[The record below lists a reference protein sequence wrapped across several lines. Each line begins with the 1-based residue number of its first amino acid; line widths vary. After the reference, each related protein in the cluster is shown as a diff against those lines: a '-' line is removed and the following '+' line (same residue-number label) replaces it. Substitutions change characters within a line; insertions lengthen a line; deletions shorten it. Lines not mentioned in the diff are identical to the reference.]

1 MAFPFKVPEVIALK
15 SLSKARLALYTYTTY
30 LPVEVFLNHFGDSAG
45 HSYLLRGEVL
55 VEVHTQLLL
64 QEVHYK
70 L

>member
-1 MAFPFKVPEVIALK
+1 M
-15 SLSKARLALYTYTTY
+15 TY
-30 LPVEVFLNHFGDSAG
+30 LPIEVFLNHFGDSAG